1 MGTEIRSQPPRSADA
16 DRAVIDWRC
25 EQLLA
30 AGFSGGLAGELA
42 CDWRYDLHAL
52 IELVE
57 RGCEPTLAARI
68 LAPLDDAPP
77 GTPVVGRARGCD
89 RNEPSP
95 LPEDSSRN
103 RR

>member
-1 MGTEIRSQPPRSADA
+1 M
-16 DRAVIDWRC
+16 VDWRL

-30 AGFSGGLAGELA
+30 AGFPGELAERLA
-42 CDWRYDLHAL
+42 CDWRYDLHAS

-57 RGCEPTLAARI
+57 RGCEPLLAARI
-68 LAPLDDAPP
+68 LAPLDDAPR

-89 RNEPSP
+89 RDEPYP
-95 LPEDSSRN
+95 SRK

>member
-1 MGTEIRSQPPRSADA
+1 MGTEIRSQRSSSPGAE
-16 DRAVIDWRC
+16 RAVIDWRSG
-25 EQLLA
+25 QLLA
-30 AGFSGGLAGELA
+30 AGFPDEVACKLA

-57 RGCEPTLAARI
+57 HGCEPLLAARI

-89 RNEPSP
+89 RDAP
-95 LPEDSSRN
+95 LSSRK

>member
-16 DRAVIDWRC
+16 DRAVVDWRR
-25 EQLLA
+25 EQLLT
-30 AGFSGGLAGELA
+30 AGFPGEPAGELA

-57 RGCEPTLAARI
+57 RGCEPLIAARI
-68 LAPLDDAPP
+68 LAPIDDAPP

-89 RNEPSP
+89 RNAPA
-95 LPEDSSRN
+95 SSHN

>member
-1 MGTEIRSQPPRSADA
+1 M
-16 DRAVIDWRC
+16 VDWRL

-30 AGFSGGLAGELA
+30 AGFPGELAERLA
-42 CDWRYDLHAL
+42 CDWRYDLHAS

-57 RGCEPTLAARI
+57 RGCEPLLAARI

-89 RNEPSP
+89 RNELSP
-95 LPEDSSRN
+95 SRN